1 MITSKDNV
9 ASELEPE
16 VIKARKAIVSGR
28 QAAISVSIEEAR
40 FIEAAGLLGGTTKHP
55 KYQGIDLYVT
65 E

>member
-9 ASELEPE
+9 TSELEPE

-28 QAAISVSIEEAR
+28 QAVISVTVGEAQ
-40 FIEAAGLLGGTTKHP
+40 FIADAGLLGGTVERP